1 MRSKV
6 EDLKNMERNKY
17 QIGLDGGGTGTQVCV
32 RCPSCE
38 KEELFVLGPLN
49 LNGQT
54 KEKTRQTL
62 QAVTRKNFI
71 RDSSQKRTVQA

>member
-1 MRSKV
+1 
-6 EDLKNMERNKY
+6 MERNKY

-62 QAVTRKNFI
+62 RQTRI
-71 RDSSQKRTVQA
+71 ESETVLYSIPLGFTLPQIDRE

>member
-1 MRSKV
+1 
-6 EDLKNMERNKY
+6 MERNKY
-17 QIGLDGGGTGTQVCV
+17 QIGLDGGGTAAQVCV

-54 KEKTRQTL
+54 KEKTQQVFCGSYKET
-62 QAVTRKNFI
+62 FI